1 MRAAITL
8 AAALAVAT
16 IPASGSAQLMG
27 AKELTAQG
35 LVNGAPSSRSAAD
48 LYYLAGDVG
57 ARENYTLTIKG
68 PARISLF
75 TPDGHEMLSTSGSGK
90 VVLDAVLNFT
100 DVFVLAVSRVD
111 PRQAYTLS
119 RRTTVPT
126 FAEAMIASYAGYERS
141 IADTSTVRC
150 WLKPGVK
157 LRDTTPSYVRTITL
171 AADRTTLLGHDDKES
186 GSDEFE
192 QTFRLESFQYHML
205 VKMSDGATG
214 QYSRPYP
221 ERGYAFH
228 TGARPRFVGYLC
240 S

>member
-1 MRAAITL
+1 MRAAITM
-8 AAALAVAT
+8 AAALALAT

-100 DVFVLAVSRVD
+100 DVFVPLRFHASIRGKPIRFRAVPQCRPSL
-111 PRQAYTLS
+111 RQ
-119 RRTTVPT
+119 
-126 FAEAMIASYAGYERS
+126 
-141 IADTSTVRC
+141 
-150 WLKPGVK
+150 
-157 LRDTTPSYVRTITL
+157 
-171 AADRTTLLGHDDKES
+171 
-186 GSDEFE
+186 
-192 QTFRLESFQYHML
+192 
-205 VKMSDGATG
+205 
-214 QYSRPYP
+214 
-221 ERGYAFH
+221 
-228 TGARPRFVGYLC
+228 
-240 S
+240 